1 MEDIKIM
8 KEKIAIK
15 KMKLQ
20 IDEFDI
26 RVLELGNEIEKVK
39 ESKASYVLQIEQR
52 ETELEEKLN
61 KKEDE

>member
-1 MEDIKIM
+1 M

>member
-15 KMKLQ
+15 KLKLQ
-20 IDEFDI
+20 RDEFDI